1 MCFCND
7 WWMKQ
12 PRKLVQLELQL
23 EAKTVDFT
31 PTECRKLAKKL
42 ELSAIKRM
50 ELARKLERWAHQLK
64 MKARIIEAYEHRPS
78 ASLKE
83 IPQWKAERN

>member
-1 MCFCND
+1 
-7 WWMKQ
+7 
-12 PRKLVQLELQL
+12 
-23 EAKTVDFT
+23 
-31 PTECRKLAKKL
+31 
-42 ELSAIKRM
+42 M